1 MANIAS
7 GFLSINFDKDS
18 ELKKSVVD
26 EILNNLENN
35 YLFTYGSNCDANFN
49 MENRAIDLG
58 FTGRWTCDSCWE
70 WIENEISDG
79 QNNVELSLEARNLLL
94 NSEISGGSYEY
105 GTHHRDR
112 VEKKNGAKKFERYQ
126 HTKLDSEWPEVLGII
141 GAYSLNQGD
150 SQVFGEGIEIT
161 LLEKSETQ
169 KYLFEIVG
177 DEGIVILIDKKSEQ
191 VAFFSEI
198 ESWDE
203 GFDSINEIL
212 EGLENGDLKQVLEP
226 NKYYCNGEFID
237 SLIGEMDNCFE
248 LIKTF

>member
-112 VEKKNGAKKFERYQ
+112 VEKKNGAKKFERYH
-126 HTKLDSEWPEVLGII
+126 HTKLH
-141 GAYSLNQGD
+141 
-150 SQVFGEGIEIT
+150 
-161 LLEKSETQ
+161 
-169 KYLFEIVG
+169 
-177 DEGIVILIDKKSEQ
+177 
-191 VAFFSEI
+191 
-198 ESWDE
+198 
-203 GFDSINEIL
+203 
-212 EGLENGDLKQVLEP
+212 
-226 NKYYCNGEFID
+226 
-237 SLIGEMDNCFE
+237 
-248 LIKTF
+248 